1 MNLQNEL
8 GKRRSLMVV
17 KIVDFGVYLGTKDEK
32 VLLPKKEV
40 PAGIEVGDPIE
51 VFLYKDSSDRIIA
64 TTRIPKLMM
73 GEVKVLE
80 VADTARI
87 GAFLDWGL
95 EKDLLL
101 PFREQTAKVS
111 KKDKV
116 LVALYVDKSGRLC
129 ATMKVYD
136 KLRTDA
142 PYEKDAEV
150 KGRIYE
156 ISDNFGA
163 FVAVDDKYSALIS
176 KREAYGNL
184 KVGMEVECRVT
195 KVHEDGKLDLSVRK
209 KAFEQM
215 DDDAVMI
222 LGYVEKNGGSI
233 PFTDKSDPEKIK
245 ETFGISKNAF
255 KRAVGRLFKE
265 HKIQIKE
272 NGIELAKK

>member
-1 MNLQNEL
+1 
-8 GKRRSLMVV
+8 
-17 KIVDFGVYLGTKDEK
+17 
-32 VLLPKKEV
+32 
-40 PAGIEVGDPIE
+40 
-51 VFLYKDSSDRIIA
+51 
-64 TTRIPKLMM
+64 
-73 GEVKVLE
+73 
-80 VADTARI
+80 
-87 GAFLDWGL
+87 
-95 EKDLLL
+95 
-101 PFREQTAKVS
+101 
-111 KKDKV
+111 
-116 LVALYVDKSGRLC
+116 
-129 ATMKVYD
+129 MKVYD

-163 FVAVDDKYSALIS
+163 FVAVDDKYSALIP

-215 DDDAVMI
+215 DDDAVHDSGLCMKKMVEVFHLLTNLI
-222 LGYVEKNGGSI
+222 LK
-233 PFTDKSDPEKIK
+233 KSRQ
-245 ETFGISKNAF
+245 TFGISKNAF

-272 NGIELAKK
+272 KGIELSKK

>member
-1 MNLQNEL
+1 M
-8 GKRRSLMVV
+8 
-17 KIVDFGVYLGTKDEK
+17 
-32 VLLPKKEV
+32 

-95 EKDLLL
+95 EKRPPL

-136 KLRTDA
+136 KLCTDA

-163 FVAVDDKYSALIS
+163 FVAVDDKYSALIP

-222 LGYVEKNGGSI
+222 LGYVEKKLVEVFHLLTNLILKKSRKLLELVKMHSKEQLADYLKSI
-233 PFTDKSDPEKIK
+233 RYKLRRMELNLRKNRFLKS
-245 ETFGISKNAF
+245 
-255 KRAVGRLFKE
+255 
-265 HKIQIKE
+265 
-272 NGIELAKK
+272 

>member
-95 EKDLLL
+95 EKDLFL
-101 PFREQTAKVS
+101 PFKEQTWRPES
-111 KKDKV
+111 GQSC
-116 LVALYVDKSGRLC
+116 LVALYIDKSRRLC
-129 ATMKVYD
+129 ATMKVYEY
-136 KLRTDA
+136 LRTD
-142 PYEKDAEV
+142 
-150 KGRIYE
+150 
-156 ISDNFGA
+156 SDYQKNDYVEGIVYQINEHYGA
-163 FVAVDDKYSALIS
+163 FVAVDGKYHGMIPA
-176 KREAYGNL
+176 KGVHGRM
-184 KVGMEVECRVT
+184 KVGDRVHARVV
-195 KVHEDGKLDLSVRK
+195 KVREDGKMELTMSETVSV
-209 KAFEQM
+209 QM
-215 DDDAVMI
+215 DKDGEKI
-222 LGYVEKNGGSI
+222 LRLLDSYDGVL
-233 PFTDKSDPEKIK
+233 PFTEKASPEVI
-245 ETFGISKNAF
+245 ERELGISKAAF
-255 KRAVGRLFKE
+255 KRAVGRLLKQQ
-265 HKIQIKE
+265 KIMIQGGKIRRI
-272 NGIELAKK
+272 G